1 MKVDFRYLLFAYCLT
16 FVFYIIFILT
26 SISECVAY
34 WMHDA
39 SINITHIW
47 LIGYCC
53 YLFLLP
59 TIILLIFKFNQLE
72 IPIKFFISHFFISLT
87 SISLLAISINEPC
100 EYINDGYYMF
110 TNTTI
115 TLGYYLFKLL
125 SFIIIFIIFKTL
137 ISSVRLKKK
146 QILNNYD

>member
-1 MKVDFRYLLFAYCLT
+1 MKVHFKHLLFAYCLT

-26 SISECVAY
+26 SVSKCVAY

-39 SINITHIW
+39 SININPIW

-72 IPIKFFISHFFISLT
+72 IPIKLFISHFLISLA

-100 EYINDGYYMF
+100 EYMNDGYYMF
-110 TNTTI
+110 INTTI
-115 TLGYYLFKLL
+115 TLGYYLFKLI
-125 SFIIIFIIFKTL
+125 SFIIIIIIFISL
-137 ISSVRLKKK
+137 ISAVRLKKK
-146 QILNNYD
+146 